1 MTTRILPASEW
12 HRMNGMDLE
21 VPLSMIDP
29 AHVDVVVVEDDGG
42 TIVAHWML
50 VSMLHVE
57 GLWIAPEARKR
68 GSVARRLLHG
78 MSETVAARGASSV
91 LTGAVSD
98 EVKAL
103 LDHAGAKALPDQF
116 VLPMGGR

>member
-12 HRMNGMDLE
+12 HRLNGMDLE
-21 VPLSMIDP
+21 EPLSMIDP
-29 AHVDVVVVEDDGG
+29 SHVDVVVVEDDGG

-57 GLWIAPEARKR
+57 GLWIAPESRKR

-98 EVKAL
+98 EVKEL